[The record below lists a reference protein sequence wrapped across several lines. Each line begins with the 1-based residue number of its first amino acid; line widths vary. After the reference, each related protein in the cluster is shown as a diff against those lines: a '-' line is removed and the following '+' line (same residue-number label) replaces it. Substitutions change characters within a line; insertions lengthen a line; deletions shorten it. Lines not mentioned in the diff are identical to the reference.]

1 VGIAVEMSGLNGS
14 RLLTA
19 VAKPIIRD
27 RSLYPS
33 VCQILQVVAKPNLE
47 RHLREQMYA
56 RLLIELEKADEKKVK
71 KKELVNQV
79 EKGMK
84 RENKVAIA
92 FGNQSHAIIDDAL
105 KTAQRAKEKPP
116 KPEAP
121 PPPKAVLPEGE
132 QVDPRE
138 RLVSSLVSWL
148 TGFGFTSAGSELP
161 IWSDVHEFR
170 GKLDVWGHHSR
181 PDGSSRVVVVDWKTT
196 NYVHPEC
203 ALQVSAY
210 AKALEETINTKVD
223 EAWVVQIGKDFSV
236 QRLFTV
242 KDLDQSFEA
251 FLHALGMWRFFK
263 KEGSNFSVQ
272 LLQPQRPKKIDHSRK
287 NQ

>member
-161 IWSDVHEFR
+161 IWSDVYALKGAHRMAGFLSCISFVQLTWAVASPLHARTHARTHTHLRTSRHEFR

-181 PDGSSRVVVVDWKTT
+181 PDGSSRVVVVDWK
-196 NYVHPEC
+196 VC
-203 ALQVSAY
+203 LLACLGFLS
-210 AKALEETINTKVD
+210 
-223 EAWVVQIGKDFSV
+223 
-236 QRLFTV
+236 
-242 KDLDQSFEA
+242 
-251 FLHALGMWRFFK
+251 LHAAA
-263 KEGSNFSVQ
+263 
-272 LLQPQRPKKIDHSRK
+272 
-287 NQ
+287 